1 MNIFALFQRL
11 YNFRSYNPTH
21 EFKNERW
28 REREFNF
35 NIMTLLIVTW
45 LPYADAVSSNKH
57 RFKYNF

>member
-1 MNIFALFQRL
+1 MSSRT
-11 YNFRSYNPTH
+11 RGG
-21 EFKNERW
+21 E

-45 LPYADAVSSNKH
+45 LSYADAVSSNKH